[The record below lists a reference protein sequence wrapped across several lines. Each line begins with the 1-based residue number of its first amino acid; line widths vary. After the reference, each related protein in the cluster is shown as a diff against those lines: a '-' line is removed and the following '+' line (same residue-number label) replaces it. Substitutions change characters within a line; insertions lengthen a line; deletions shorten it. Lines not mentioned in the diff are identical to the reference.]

1 MNWSKKLKSLCGEN
15 GETVGKVFE
24 IFDGIEGK
32 DDKPRRGNSYY
43 FEYKFELDSDGD
55 GQVDTMYPYEYD
67 NIRLLSTVQTPLKQ
81 QPKILIYPSTSSES
95 TATFKYTCSDI
106 DSALVEKNIN
116 ASNGEVNK
124 VKPIEV
130 GNYSDFKEV
139 TFDGLSQ
146 GNLILN
152 VYQKLKNNGDFEKR
166 TLISQYFEGVRNIDD
181 LTYNVTVDGNK
192 VKVTLSDSANI
203 DRVAAFYIEYQSVNN
218 PSKKY
223 TTRLLTHKNGI
234 LTTNLNEISDFL
246 DEPVSVNV
254 YAYFDDGRNGFDINA
269 DYYTLQKA
277 YLSDEYIY
285 YYYLNENGDLTYYPS
300 ATGNIYSINKL
311 DNNINVTNAMYNKL
325 TNDFALDLTDKGYIY
340 NNDPIIQKPL
350 SLATLKNT
358 NDNTIKFDVIIP
370 GIRMQN
376 EAGDLNIERQLD
388 LVRIS
393 PKLTVNPNIS
403 LQDDKIYIEL
413 YKTDSNWKN
422 PQYIKTIEKT
432 VDEFEDP
439 ITIDGLEAKSYYYIR
454 FKTNII
460 KSDGSIVEKYL
471 YDIDQEIEGR
481 IYYFNTLADVKVSNV
496 QVKYNPL
503 SYSKK
508 TVDVIYTL
516 DIILGYQKIRYTL
529 YEYNKETK
537 QYDEI
542 YVTEDSEPFTTDMVK
557 QIEADPGSMFKF
569 GEKYKIKIDTI
580 AVYDNNRELEISS
593 YEHEF
598 NLASLSEPIVA
609 MKAVRRGN
617 NIIDF
622 KTTIYDQANRVV
634 KDDKYTLAILND
646 KREDI
651 TPENAKVEFSTD
663 LINNTITVNEI
674 DPTKKYILQV
684 FLNLDLSNNG
694 QNFVQV
700 IKEFELAPINEYGIT
715 LGNVSAVANNDK
727 VDIIFNESYNLTS
740 IEQLRYTVYNING
753 YAKSGVVEFKPK
765 RVQTGED
772 FYYTFTI
779 EEYLEDA
786 GVYYIELQ
794 FLKEGKIVESSSL
807 EYIYTK

>member
-1 MNWSKKLKSLCGEN
+1 M
-15 GETVGKVFE
+15 GKVFE

-152 VYQKLKNNGDFEKR
+152 VYQKSKNNGDFEKR

-254 YAYFDDGRNGFDINA
+254 YAYFDDVKNRIDINN

-557 QIEADPGSMFKF
+557 QIEANPGSMFKF

-684 FLNLDLSNNG
+684 FLNLDLSNDG

-740 IEQLRYTVYNING
+740 IEQVRYTVYNING

>member
-1 MNWSKKLKSLCGEN
+1 
-15 GETVGKVFE
+15 
-24 IFDGIEGK
+24 
-32 DDKPRRGNSYY
+32 
-43 FEYKFELDSDGD
+43 
-55 GQVDTMYPYEYD
+55 MYPYEYD

-557 QIEADPGSMFKF
+557 QIEANPGSMFKF

-740 IEQLRYTVYNING
+740 IEQVRYTVYNING

>member
-1 MNWSKKLKSLCGEN
+1 
-15 GETVGKVFE
+15 
-24 IFDGIEGK
+24 
-32 DDKPRRGNSYY
+32 
-43 FEYKFELDSDGD
+43 
-55 GQVDTMYPYEYD
+55 MYPYEYD

>member
-1 MNWSKKLKSLCGEN
+1 
-15 GETVGKVFE
+15 
-24 IFDGIEGK
+24 
-32 DDKPRRGNSYY
+32 
-43 FEYKFELDSDGD
+43 
-55 GQVDTMYPYEYD
+55 MYPYEYD

-557 QIEADPGSMFKF
+557 QIEANPGSMFKF

-684 FLNLDLSNNG
+684 FLNLDLSNDG

-740 IEQLRYTVYNING
+740 IEQVRYTVYNING

>member
-1 MNWSKKLKSLCGEN
+1 
-15 GETVGKVFE
+15 
-24 IFDGIEGK
+24 
-32 DDKPRRGNSYY
+32 
-43 FEYKFELDSDGD
+43 
-55 GQVDTMYPYEYD
+55 MYPYEYD

-557 QIEADPGSMFKF
+557 QIEANPGSMFKF

-700 IKEFELAPINEYGIT
+700 IKEFELAPINEYGIA

-740 IEQLRYTVYNING
+740 IEQVRYTVYNING

>member
-1 MNWSKKLKSLCGEN
+1 M
-15 GETVGKVFE
+15 GKVFE

-152 VYQKLKNNGDFEKR
+152 VYQKSKNNGDFEKR

-557 QIEADPGSMFKF
+557 QIEANPGSMFKF

-684 FLNLDLSNNG
+684 FLNLDLSNDG

-740 IEQLRYTVYNING
+740 IEQVRYTVYNING

>member
-1 MNWSKKLKSLCGEN
+1 
-15 GETVGKVFE
+15 
-24 IFDGIEGK
+24 
-32 DDKPRRGNSYY
+32 
-43 FEYKFELDSDGD
+43 
-55 GQVDTMYPYEYD
+55 MYPYEYD

-557 QIEADPGSMFKF
+557 QIEANPGSMFKF

-740 IEQLRYTVYNING
+740 IEQVRYTVYNING
-753 YAKSGVVEFKPK
+753 YGKSGVVEFKPK

>member
-1 MNWSKKLKSLCGEN
+1 M
-15 GETVGKVFE
+15 GKVFE

-152 VYQKLKNNGDFEKR
+152 VYQKSKNNGDFEKR

-285 YYYLNENGDLTYYPS
+285 YYYLNENGDLT
-300 ATGNIYSINKL
+300 
-311 DNNINVTNAMYNKL
+311 
-325 TNDFALDLTDKGYIY
+325 
-340 NNDPIIQKPL
+340 
-350 SLATLKNT
+350 
-358 NDNTIKFDVIIP
+358 
-370 GIRMQN
+370 
-376 EAGDLNIERQLD
+376 
-388 LVRIS
+388 
-393 PKLTVNPNIS
+393 
-403 LQDDKIYIEL
+403 
-413 YKTDSNWKN
+413 
-422 PQYIKTIEKT
+422 
-432 VDEFEDP
+432 
-439 ITIDGLEAKSYYYIR
+439 
-454 FKTNII
+454 
-460 KSDGSIVEKYL
+460 
-471 YDIDQEIEGR
+471 
-481 IYYFNTLADVKVSNV
+481 
-496 QVKYNPL
+496 
-503 SYSKK
+503 
-508 TVDVIYTL
+508 
-516 DIILGYQKIRYTL
+516 
-529 YEYNKETK
+529 
-537 QYDEI
+537 
-542 YVTEDSEPFTTDMVK
+542 
-557 QIEADPGSMFKF
+557 
-569 GEKYKIKIDTI
+569 
-580 AVYDNNRELEISS
+580 
-593 YEHEF
+593 
-598 NLASLSEPIVA
+598 
-609 MKAVRRGN
+609 
-617 NIIDF
+617 
-622 KTTIYDQANRVV
+622 
-634 KDDKYTLAILND
+634 
-646 KREDI
+646 
-651 TPENAKVEFSTD
+651 
-663 LINNTITVNEI
+663 
-674 DPTKKYILQV
+674 
-684 FLNLDLSNNG
+684 
-694 QNFVQV
+694 
-700 IKEFELAPINEYGIT
+700 
-715 LGNVSAVANNDK
+715 
-727 VDIIFNESYNLTS
+727 
-740 IEQLRYTVYNING
+740 
-753 YAKSGVVEFKPK
+753 
-765 RVQTGED
+765 
-772 FYYTFTI
+772 
-779 EEYLEDA
+779 
-786 GVYYIELQ
+786 
-794 FLKEGKIVESSSL
+794 
-807 EYIYTK
+807 